1 MAGAISVASRVI
13 GGLHGVGWEG
23 APVGLAVEA
32 VDAAEGVVGV
42 EVLAVICSVVTITSA
57 WPGRVPARPV
67 AAPDDH
73 SEAFSR

>member
-23 APVGLAVEA
+23 AQSVWPSEA

-42 EVLAVICSVVTITSA
+42 EDQSVTTTV
-57 WPGRVPARPV
+57 R
-67 AAPDDH
+67 
-73 SEAFSR
+73 